1 MPTYHP
7 KTVFLFDIDGVLVEP
22 SGYRA
27 AVQAT
32 LRYFTRKMGLAD
44 EIVPDE
50 DSMSL
55 FESQRITSEWDMVPI
70 SLVILLEQLL
80 ATNPGI
86 ELPGSLDECCHYL
99 GKFRLEL
106 GPIDYRTPILKIGA
120 RLRPGEAPSERFLNL
135 LQVDPEMMALFAH
148 LESNPI
154 LSQLLENTRQPAR
167 SQTTRI
173 FQHFSLGSEI
183 FARTYR
189 LPAEIDTPS
198 LLQVHDR
205 PLLTQQMH
213 DKLTEHHQQGGLA
226 IAAYTM
232 RPSLPPREASAARLG
247 YAPEA
252 EMALEL
258 VGMEQFPLIGFGRIH
273 YLAEKTGKPAEGF
286 MKPSPVQAL
295 AAIFAAISGN
305 EANSLELAAQLHT
318 WGRIKDLPRQ
328 ISADFLEVHVF
339 EDSPGGIE
347 AVHRASQELSQN
359 GIQVQTHA
367 WGIAN
372 QADKLAALQAIQAQV
387 FSTTQAALEKAL
399 SEQARLGGLWS

>member
-1 MPTYHP
+1 MATKQP

-32 LRYFTRKMGLAD
+32 LRYFTRRMGLPD

-70 SLVILLEQLL
+70 SLAILLEQLL
-80 ATNPGI
+80 ASTYGI
-86 ELPGSLDECCHYL
+86 ELPLSLDECCHYL
-99 GKFRLEL
+99 SKFRLNMSSV
-106 GPIDYRTPILKIGA
+106 DYRTPILQIGT
-120 RLRPGEAPSERFLNL
+120 RLRSGEAPSDRLLNL
-135 LQVDPEMMALFAH
+135 LQENQAGELFPH
-148 LESNPI
+148 LQGHPI
-154 LSQLLENTRQPAR
+154 LSELLANTRQPSR

-183 FARTYR
+183 FNRTYR
-189 LPAEIDTPS
+189 LPAEFDTPS
-198 LLQVHDR
+198 LLQANDR
-205 PLLTQQMH
+205 PLLPQRLH
-213 DKLTEHHQQGGLA
+213 DELAARHQNEGLA

-232 RPSLPPREASAARLG
+232 RPSLPPRQVNASLLG

-258 VGMEQFPLIGFGRIH
+258 VGMEQYPLIGFGRIQ
-273 YLAEKTGKPAEGF
+273 YLAEKTGKPAESY

-295 AAIFAAISGN
+295 AAIFAALSED
-305 EANSLELAAQLHT
+305 EAASLELAARLHT
-318 WGRIKDLPRQ
+318 WGRVNDLSKRIGAP
-328 ISADFLEVHVF
+328 ALVVHVF

-347 AVHRASQELSQN
+347 AVHRAAQELAQN
-359 GIQVQTHA
+359 GVSIRTYT
-367 WGIAN
+367 WGVAS
-372 QADKLAALQAIQAQV
+372 QPDKLAALQAIQVQV
-387 FSTTQAALEKAL
+387 FSSTQEAVESALR
-399 SEQARLGGLWS
+399 STLG

>member
-70 SLVILLEQLL
+70 SLVILLEKLL

-99 GKFRLEL
+99 SKFRLEP
-106 GPIDYRTPILKIGA
+106 GPVDYRTPILKIGT
-120 RLRPGEAPSERFLNL
+120 RLRPGEAPSERLLNL
-135 LQVDPEMMALFAH
+135 LQVDPEMIALFAH
-148 LESNPI
+148 LQDNPI

-167 SQTTRI
+167 SQTTRV

-183 FARTYR
+183 FTRTYR

-205 PLLTQQMH
+205 PLLSQQMH
-213 DKLTEHHQQGGLA
+213 DELAARYQRDGLA
-226 IAAYTM
+226 ISAYTM

-273 YLAEKTGKPAEGF
+273 YLAEKTGKPAEGY

-295 AAIFAAISGN
+295 AAIFAALSGN
-305 EANSLELAAQLHT
+305 EADSLELAAQLHT
-318 WGRIKDLPRQ
+318 WERIKGLSRQ

-347 AVHRASQELSQN
+347 AVRRATQELAQN
-359 GIQVQTHA
+359 GVRVRTHA
-367 WGIAN
+367 WGIAH
-372 QADKLAALQAIQAQV
+372 QADKIAALQAIQAEV
-387 FSTTQAALEKAL
+387 FPNTQTALETAL
-399 SEQARLGGLWS
+399 NAQAQREDFET